1 VGKGTPTWQKKPKF
15 PEKKKLAQA
24 GNNMVATF
32 KHTTVFLKGNWDT
45 FVTHSGAKL
54 IMSVP
59 DPPSRCQKK
68 STLRSATQFFF
79 VSHESDIH

>member
-1 VGKGTPTWQKKPKF
+1 MAKEAKVFWWGGESAP
-15 PEKKKLAQA
+15 A

-32 KHTTVFLKGNWDT
+32 KHTTAFLKGNCDT
-45 FVTHSGAKL
+45 FVNHSGAKL

-68 STLRSATQFFF
+68 KKKYTALGCPNLFSF
-79 VSHESDIH
+79 VPDESDFH